1 MTSKKTDQERR
12 LHKLAVEST
21 EKTQELSDES
31 LNHIVAQAAASGRRM
46 QEYLLARVRPK
57 SNVRYR

>member
-1 MTSKKTDQERR
+1 MTSKKPDQERR
-12 LHKLAVEST
+12 LHKLAVESAP
-21 EKTQELSDES
+21 KTQELSDES
-31 LNHIVAQAAASGRRM
+31 LSHILARAEASGRRM